1 MPTRRKSSRFFASP
15 TPAGSSMPST
25 PSPTDGR
32 AAPDTPAGHD
42 GPFDLAAEVIERW
55 QRLVDLMAEIVGV
68 PAGLI
73 MRHVGKDIQVVVA
86 SRNET
91 NPFYQGESAELS
103 GSGLYC
109 EAVIDSDR
117 SLIVPDARQSPQWR
131 DNPDLRVNMVS
142 YLGLPIHWPD
152 RTTFGTIC
160 LLDCKENAYS
170 ERYLRLVEE
179 FRDQIEIQ
187 LQLIDAQRIAERE
200 RQRAAQLAESFRQQK
215 DLATAA
221 AHVKSRF
228 LAAASHDLRQ
238 PVHALSLFVGA
249 LRHVQMPADGAL
261 LVERINESV
270 NAMDE
275 LFTAIL
281 DISRLDA
288 GVVPVHRR
296 PFAIGTVLERVCSD
310 VAVDAHAK
318 GLQLSYVRS
327 RVVIDS
333 DPVLLERIVRNLLSN
348 AVRYTDTGRIVVGC
362 RPTRTHVRV
371 QVIDTGRGIPA
382 DQQGRVFDDYYQL
395 SHHDRGHEQG
405 MGLGLAIV
413 RRLAELL
420 DCPLTLRSEP
430 GRGSCFE
437 LQVARMPATVLPPAA
452 VADEITVDTAAAA
465 AHLVVVI
472 DDESAIRTGMSIL
485 LAQWGY
491 RVVAAASASEAIARL
506 ASDDVRP
513 TLLICDLHLHSDE
526 NGIGAIMRLRDEY
539 NTAIPAMLITGDTT
553 ARRPGRSKHGGFML
567 LHKPVPSDKLRAAME
582 RLLRARTGAPARRAG
597 PP

>member
-1 MPTRRKSSRFFASP
+1 MA
-15 TPAGSSMPST
+15 ST
-25 PSPTDGR
+25 PRPTAGHASSD
-32 AAPDTPAGHD
+32 APADHD
-42 GPFDLAAEVIERW
+42 GPFDLAADVIERW
-55 QRLVDLMAEIVGV
+55 QRLVDLMADIVGV

-86 SRNET
+86 SRNEA

-117 SLIVPDARQSPQWR
+117 SLVVPDARQSPQWR
-131 DNPDLRVNMVS
+131 HNPDLRVNMVS

-160 LLDCKENAYS
+160 VLDCKENAYS
-170 ERYLRLVEE
+170 ERYIRLVEE
-179 FRDQIEIQ
+179 FRDQIEMQ
-187 LQLIDAQRIAERE
+187 LQLIDARRVAERE
-200 RQRAAQLAESFRQQK
+200 RRRAAQLAENFRRQK
-215 DLATAA
+215 DLATEAS
-221 AHVKSRF
+221 HVKSRF

-249 LRHVQMPADGAL
+249 LRHVPMSPDGAL
-261 LVERINESV
+261 LVERINQSV
-270 NAMDE
+270 DAMDE

-288 GVVPVHRR
+288 GVVPVRRR

-327 RVVIDS
+327 SIVIDS

-348 AVRYTDTGRIVVGC
+348 AVRYTDAGRIVVGC
-362 RPTRTHVRV
+362 RRTLTHVRV

-382 DQQGRVFDDYYQL
+382 DQQSRVFDDYYQL
-395 SHHDRGHEQG
+395 THHGRGHEQG

-420 DCPLTLRSEP
+420 DCPLMLRSEP
-430 GRGSCFE
+430 GQGSCFE
-437 LQVARMPATVLPPAA
+437 LQVARMPSTVRPPTP
-452 VADEITVDTAAAA
+452 VVDEIAVDAAAAA

-491 RVVAAASASEAIARL
+491 RVVATASASEAIAQL
-506 ASDDVRP
+506 ASDDIRP

-526 NGIGAIMRLRDEY
+526 NGIGAITRLRDEY
-539 NTAIPAMLITGDTT
+539 NAAIPAMLITGDTM
-553 ARRPGRSKHGGFML
+553 ARRPGGAKHGGFML
-567 LHKPVPSDKLRAAME
+567 LHKPVPSDKLRSAME
-582 RLLRARTGAPARRAG
+582 RLLRAQTGKRTRQAG
-597 PP
+597 PG

>member
-1 MPTRRKSSRFFASP
+1 MA
-15 TPAGSSMPST
+15 ST
-25 PSPTDGR
+25 PRPTDSR
-32 AAPDTPAGHD
+32 AAPDTPADAD
-42 GPFDLAAEVIERW
+42 GPFDLSSDVIERW
-55 QRLVDLMAEIVGV
+55 QRLVDLMADIIGV
-68 PAGLI
+68 PSGLI
-73 MRHVGKDIQVVVA
+73 MRHVGNDIEVVVA

-91 NPFYQGESAELS
+91 NPFHQGESAELS

-109 EAVIDSDR
+109 EAVIANDR
-117 SLIVPDARQSPQWR
+117 SLIVPDARRSEQWR
-131 DNPDLRVNMVS
+131 NNPDLRVDMVS

-160 LLDCKENAYS
+160 VLDCKENAYS

-179 FRDQIEIQ
+179 FRDQIEMQ
-187 LQLIDAQRIAERE
+187 LQLIGAQRIAERE

-215 DLATAA
+215 DLATEAS
-221 AHVKSRF
+221 HVKSRF

-249 LRHVQMPADGAL
+249 LRHVPMPADGAR
-261 LVERINESV
+261 LVERINQSV

-296 PFAIGTVLERVCSD
+296 PFAIDTVLERVCSD

-327 RVVIDS
+327 TIVIDS

-348 AVRYTDTGRIVVGC
+348 AVRYTDAGRIVVGC
-362 RPTRTHVRV
+362 RRTRTHVRV
-371 QVIDTGRGIPA
+371 QVIDTGHGIPA
-382 DQQGRVFDDYYQL
+382 DEQRRVFDDYYQL
-395 SHHDRGHEQG
+395 TRHGRRHEQG

-420 DCPLTLRSEP
+420 DCPLTLRSAP
-430 GRGSCFE
+430 GLGSCFE
-437 LQVARMPATVLPPAA
+437 LQVARTPATVPPPAT
-452 VADEITVDTAAAA
+452 VGDEIAVDAAAAA

-491 RVVAAASASEAIARL
+491 RVVATASANEAIARL
-506 ASDDVRP
+506 ASDAVRP
-513 TLLICDLHLHSDE
+513 TLLICDLHLHGDE
-526 NGIGAIMRLRDEY
+526 NGISAITRLRDEY
-539 NTAIPAMLITGDTT
+539 NAAIPAMLITGDTT
-553 ARRPGRSKHGGFML
+553 VRRPGQSKHGGFIL
-567 LHKPVPSDKLRAAME
+567 LHKPVPSDKLRSAME
-582 RLLRARTGAPARRAG
+582 RLLHAQTAKPARPAG
-597 PP
+597 PG